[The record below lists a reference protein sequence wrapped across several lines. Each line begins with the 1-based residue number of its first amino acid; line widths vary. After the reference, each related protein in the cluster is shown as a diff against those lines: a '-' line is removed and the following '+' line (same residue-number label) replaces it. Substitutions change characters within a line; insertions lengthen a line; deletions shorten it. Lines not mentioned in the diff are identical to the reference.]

1 MSEHHL
7 ETPEFP
13 LESSGE
19 IDGPAYRQAYEIGC
33 GALVIRSTDG
43 GHAVCLKLDRIG
55 KEYVHHYLIVLDPMP
70 EGEMALVYV
79 DPEDKLFDCFATL
92 AFDAGEG
99 IDPAAVPLETG
110 SAFENKD
117 GCFIKLKDD
126 PKAQKMLC
134 YAEPATGL
142 VRIRQ
147 ERKVTRVHPHW
158 TAKAK
163 IDDEVIELS
172 DLLKRFAGQL

>member
-13 LESSGE
+13 LQASEE
-19 IDGPAYRQAYEIGC
+19 VDGPAYRQAYEIGC
-33 GALVIRSTDG
+33 GALVIRSTDDG
-43 GHAVCLKLDRIG
+43 QAVCLKLDRIG
-55 KEYVHHYLIVLDPMP
+55 KEYVHHYLVVLDPKP
-70 EGEMALVYV
+70 EGDMELVYV

-92 AFDAGEG
+92 EFGIGEG
-99 IDPAAVPLETG
+99 KDPAAAAIEPG
-110 SAFENKD
+110 CAFENKD

-126 PKAQKMLC
+126 PKTQKMLC

-147 ERKVTRVHPHW
+147 ERKVQRVHPDW
-158 TAKAK
+158 TAKAR
-163 IDDEVIELS
+163 INDEVLALS
-172 DLLKRFAGQL
+172 DLLKRFADQL